1 MTILV
6 IDGQGGAIGSQMV
19 KRLLAELPQTE
30 ILAVGTNSI
39 ATASML
45 KSGAIHASTGENAVM
60 TCAKRAD
67 IIVGP
72 IGIVLADAL
81 MGEVT
86 PKMAKAVGRAKASR
100 VLIPVSKCDTLIAGV
115 STVPMSVLIE
125 DAMGKIRTL
134 LGNPVNV

>member
-45 KSGAIHASTGENAVM
+45 KSGAIHAATGENAVLI
-60 TCAKRAD
+60 CAKRAD

>member
-1 MTILV
+1 
-6 IDGQGGAIGSQMV
+6 
-19 KRLLAELPQTE
+19 
-30 ILAVGTNSI
+30 
-39 ATASML
+39 
-45 KSGAIHASTGENAVM
+45 M

>member
-1 MTILV
+1 MTIMV
-6 IDGQGGAIGSQMV
+6 IDGQGGAIGAQLV
-19 KRLLAELPQTE
+19 KQLTKEFPDVR

-39 ATASML
+39 ATAAML
-45 KSGAIHASTGENAVM
+45 KSGAVQAATGENAVL

-72 IGIVLADAL
+72 IGIVLANAL

-86 PKMAKAVGRAKASR
+86 PKMAKAIGGAEATR

-115 STVPMSVLIE
+115 SSVSMSVLIE
-125 DAMGKIRTL
+125 DAVQKIRGL
-134 LGNPVNV
+134 VSGQEK

>member
-45 KSGAIHASTGENAVM
+45 KSGAIHAAT
-60 TCAKRAD
+60 
-67 IIVGP
+67 
-72 IGIVLADAL
+72 
-81 MGEVT
+81 
-86 PKMAKAVGRAKASR
+86 
-100 VLIPVSKCDTLIAGV
+100 
-115 STVPMSVLIE
+115 
-125 DAMGKIRTL
+125 
-134 LGNPVNV
+134 